1 MSAAG
6 LLAQNRVI
14 WFENRVFKILPLQR
28 ERELM
33 EDEDEV
39 DLPEIEEDEINLE
52 EDQMLN
58 IEGSAHD
65 KETAEGNEL
74 HPKLIPLLLS
84 IAFMLINLILVSLY
98 NYIVF
103 FRGGGGGVS

>member
-1 MSAAG
+1 
-6 LLAQNRVI
+6 
-14 WFENRVFKILPLQR
+14 
-28 ERELM
+28 M

-84 IAFMLINLILVSLY
+84 IAFMLINLILALFLTMVGLLDLKKKHSQ
-98 NYIVF
+98 IMQ
-103 FRGGGGGVS
+103 SS